1 MAKLEERLVA
11 GLEAQDWQETA
22 SRGPWRRFAKWGRGA
37 YYLICQQTTSH
48 SDQDK
53 DCLPGEL
60 WFSELYESWPR
71 FKVTGPILDQLLL
84 AGDKQLAQ
92 ERVDTQALLIELL
105 YSGEK
110 HA

>member
-37 YYLICQQTTSH
+37 MYVLQPTGIGVPCEAAPCTVNG
-48 SDQDK
+48 
-53 DCLPGEL
+53 LA
-60 WFSELYESWPR
+60 FSELCETWPEYA
-71 FKVTGPILDQLLL
+71 VVGPIYDQLLL